1 MKGVKKVLIH
11 QIFDNLP
18 NLQDTLDHFNP
29 DYVFLLSCVE
39 PRSEPRQAEECINQN
54 NVKLLGKN
62 VVDVEYCELIGIK
75 EAWHNSTINKVFEVL
90 GQIKEKC
97 EKMAGGDRC
106 EYYAGL
112 SDAGDGG
119 ELITVGISHAAVL
132 HDMKTYY
139 TRARKAYY
147 NEEYVI
153 EIESLNKITQI
164 QNWLKSTHNTRNNLQ
179 YLEAIIDLEKKG
191 VREISSA
198 KLADILPYSQKSV
211 DNAMRVLMRKEL
223 IESEKK
229 DGKEVLRNRT
239 FCSTGLGKLIH
250 KSNSL
255 GNEEEE

>member
-97 EKMAGGDRC
+97 EEMAGGDRC

-132 HDMKTYY
+132 HGMKTYY

-147 NEEYVI
+147 HEQYVI

-164 QNWLKSTHNTRNNLQ
+164 QNWLKSTHNTSNNLK
-179 YLEAIIDLEKKG
+179 YLRAIVDLEKKG
-191 VREISSA
+191 DREISSA
-198 KLADILPYSQKSV
+198 KLADILPYSKRSV
-211 DNAMRVLMRKEL
+211 DNAIRVLERKGL

-229 DGKEVLRNRT
+229 DGKEVKRNRA
-239 FCSTGLGKLIH
+239 FYSTDLGKLIH
-250 KSNSL
+250 KLNPL
-255 GNEEEE
+255 GNEEE

>member
-39 PRSEPRQAEECINQN
+39 PRSEPKQAEECINQN

-62 VVDVEYCELIGIK
+62 VEDVEYCELIGIK
-75 EAWHNSTINKVFEVL
+75 KAWHNSTIKKVFEVL

-97 EKMAGGDRC
+97 EEMADGDRC

-179 YLEAIIDLEKKG
+179 YLKAIIDLEKKG
-191 VREISSA
+191 DREISSA
-198 KLADILPYSQKSV
+198 KLADILPYTKRSV
-211 DNAMRVLMRKEL
+211 DNAMRVLMSKEL
-223 IESEKK
+223 IETEKK
-229 DGKEVLRNRT
+229 DGEKVLRNRI
-239 FCSTGLGKLIH
+239 FCSTDLGKLIH
-250 KSNSL
+250 KLNPL